1 MRVDYITQLQN
12 SVIPQKAKF
21 LRQYQAKT
29 ANKDK
34 SNGNPGLGKGTR
46 EVSFGFWRAIFTK
59 KKLLDVARG
68 NSRGNIK

>member
-1 MRVDYITQLQN
+1 MRVDYITQLQT

-46 EVSFGFWRAIFTK
+46 EVIF
-59 KKLLDVARG
+59 DVY
-68 NSRGNIK
+68 SRGNIYQMKIFLL